1 MKDLEFMGKLAINLL
16 QRFIAQAPLGVSLME
31 ETNNQVGGSP
41 ADKFAG
47 SKFEQPTG
55 WPEGRRTGS
64 PQHS

>member
-1 MKDLEFMGKLAINLL
+1 MKDQEFMGNLAKKSSAKVFRASPI
-16 QRFIAQAPLGVSLME
+16 GVSLME